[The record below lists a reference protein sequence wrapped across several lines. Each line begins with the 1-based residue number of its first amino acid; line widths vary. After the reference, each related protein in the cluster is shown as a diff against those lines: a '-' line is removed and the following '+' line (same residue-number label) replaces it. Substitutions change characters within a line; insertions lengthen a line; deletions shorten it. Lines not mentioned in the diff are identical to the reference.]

1 MTVSSRL
8 SALLIDNYL
17 IAIFEVTRNHF
28 CARTVSKTGPDADRN
43 SISISQDVHR
53 SFTDTL

>member
-28 CARTVSKTGPDADRN
+28 CARTVSKTGLDADRN